1 MKLTRNELEKIL
13 ANLIKRDYLIFAEEQ
28 IETEELLECQGFDLD
43 TNIYNVSDEAYFS
56 KNDTFNDIE
65 CIFDID
71 LDADIDAET
80 DKYLGNLETVIT
92 FKDLVD
98 VVEKAIA
105 DKSNS

>member
-28 IETEELLECQGFDLD
+28 IETEELLEYQGFDLD
-43 TNIYNVSDEAYFS
+43 TNIYNISDEAYFS
-56 KNDTFNDIE
+56 KNDTFSDIE
-65 CIFDID
+65 FIFDID
-71 LDADIDAET
+71 LDSDIDAET